1 MSNRRV
7 LIYDYLQFLEKD
19 KETQKVIGEIFAP
32 FIPVRIADDHRLSSP
47 LHALVDSGAA
57 RNLLPAAF
65 GIQIGIDIKK
75 GRLVKLLG
83 IGDIEVTAFTH
94 KIKMYLGLH
103 FFETEADF
111 SFEQKIPL
119 LGRHGFFNLFQAVI
133 FDENFHQLK
142 LVFKQ
147 KD

>member
-1 MSNRRV
+1 MSNSRV

-19 KETQKVIGEIFAP
+19 KKTQEVIGEIFAP
-32 FIPVRIADDHRLSSP
+32 FIPIRISENRKLSSP
-47 LHALVDSGAA
+47 LHALADSGAA

-65 GIQIGIDIKK
+65 GVQIGINVTK

-103 FFETEADF
+103 SFETEADF

-119 LGRHGFFNLFQAVI
+119 LGRHGFFNLFQKVI
-133 FDENFHQLK
+133 FDEHFHQLQLLLK
-142 LVFKQ
+142 KES
-147 KD
+147 

>member
-1 MSNRRV
+1 MSNSRV
-7 LIYDYLQFLEKD
+7 LIYDYLRFLEKD
-19 KETQKVIGEIFAP
+19 PKTQKITGEIFAP
-32 FIPVRIADDHRLSSP
+32 FVPVRIADGHRLSSP

-65 GIQIGIDIKK
+65 GMQIGIDVKK

-94 KIKMYLGLH
+94 KIKMYVGLRS
-103 FFETEADF
+103 FETEADF

-119 LGRHGFFNLFQAVI
+119 LGRDGFFNLFQTII

-142 LVFKQ
+142 LVLKQ
-147 KD
+147 R